1 MLRALACAT
10 VVLAAQAFA
19 GPAAAAPLQF
29 GALSAAST
37 SANWAG
43 YVVSAPGASFSDV
56 KGTWVEPTASCTTA
70 NTASAFWIGLG
81 GAAQA
86 SAGLEQIGSSADC
99 QSGRPSYYAWY
110 EILPAAAVIV
120 PVRLAPGD
128 TITAE
133 VVASDTTFTFTLAD
147 VTTGASFTKIATVA
161 NPAVDTAEWI
171 AEAPSLCVSKC
182 KILPLANFGSV
193 GFSAASATA
202 NTHTGTISD
211 TLWTSDAVQLGG
223 RSIVQAVPS
232 ALSADGASFS
242 VAWQSSGATPT
253 VTPPRTRPR
262 NPWPRSRPRP
272 HK

>member
-1 MLRALACAT
+1 MRGHSLILRALVCAT
-10 VVLAAQAFA
+10 VAAGTAAFAA
-19 GPAAAAPLQF
+19 GPAAA
-29 GALSAAST
+29 ST
-37 SANWAG
+37 SSNWAG
-43 YVVSAPGASFSDV
+43 YVVSARDASFSDV
-56 KGTWVEPTASCTTA
+56 KGTWVEPTATCTGA
-70 NTASAFWIGLG
+70 SAASAFWIGLG
-81 GAAQA
+81 GAAQS

-99 QSGRPSYYAWY
+99 QFGRPSYYAWY

-171 AEAPSLCVSKC
+171 AEAPSLCNRRC
-182 KILPLANFGSV
+182 QILPLANFGSV

-211 TLWTSDAVQLGG
+211 SLWTSDTVRLANRTV
-223 RSIVQAVPS
+223 VQALPS
-232 ALSADGASFS
+232 TLSDDGASFT
-242 VAWQSSGATPT
+242 VAWRSAGLAPT
-253 VTPPRTRPR
+253 LTKPRTR
-262 NPWPRSRPRP
+262 RPRP
-272 HK
+272 HRR